1 MRGLGIGL
9 VALLILATLP
19 LAAAPTLGVATFS
32 THVSTIDPEDCGD
45 GTGFK
50 LLRGGV
56 KWKAFPVSYRLDLGN
71 FAQFANPIRAG
82 LNTWDL
88 LEHPA
93 GDFFEETMSNEQVLV
108 TFAPIDGEGGTLATA
123 TISFTIRGKEI
134 VKGAIVFD
142 SDDAWATNVALTC
155 GASGSPFDV
164 ESVMAHEAGHIVGL
178 QHSQDSVFLT
188 LYPFYSVRAKTL
200 ATGDVEGFAELYADG
215 GDDGGGKKPPKKC
228 HPVRGCP

>member
-19 LAAAPTLGVATFS
+19 VAAPTLGVATFS
-32 THVSTIDPEDCGD
+32 THVSAIDPEDCGD

-71 FAQFANPIRAG
+71 FVQFANPIRAG

-93 GDFFEETMSNEQVLV
+93 GDFFVETASNEQVLV
-108 TFAPIDGEGGTLATA
+108 SFASIDGEGGTLATA
-123 TISFTIRGKEI
+123 TIWFTIKGKEI
-134 VKGAIVFD
+134 VRGEIVFD
-142 SDDAWATNVALTC
+142 SGDAWAANVPVTC
-155 GASGSPFDV
+155 GASGSPFDA

-200 ATGDVEGFAELYADG
+200 ATGDVQGFAELYSDG
-215 GDDGGGKKPPKKC
+215 ADDGGGKKPPKKC
-228 HPVRGCP
+228 HPIRGCA